1 MFESIRKNTRLLALL
16 LGIVV
21 IPAFVLFGVSGYTS
35 FNERTETVAELKG
48 RTITRE
54 AWDRA
59 HQRQIDQLRQS
70 IPNLDIAQL
79 DTPAARR
86 LTLER
91 LLDEALLQ
99 QAANDL
105 RITVGDARLARLLR
119 QEQAVAS
126 LLDASGQ
133 LDKER
138 FRMWLAQQGLTPEA
152 FDATMRAQLA
162 AQELPRTVQTSTL
175 VTDGLAKPWLRAYFE
190 RRVLSARWY
199 EAKTFEDEVKVE
211 TSAIEARYQANA
223 AAYQTPE
230 TLDVAWVTLSRDALA
245 AQVTVQPEALRTYYE
260 QNMASFR
267 TPLERRVRHILLRL
281 DSNAPPEQAKPIEA
295 KAAELLQQVR
305 ANPQRFAELAK
316 ANSEDPGSAAQGG
329 DLGFFGRGAMVKP
342 FEDAAFALSP
352 NGISDIVRTDFGL
365 HILQMVDERGGQAQ
379 PFEAVKGEIETRF
392 RQQQAQRLFAEQ
404 AERLTNLA
412 FEQPDTL
419 EPVVKALGLELKRAS
434 NVTRQTMPESLNQP
448 RFISAL
454 FAADATQ
461 KKLNTEALELQP
473 GVLVSARVTRYQAPA
488 TRPLA
493 EVQAQIRQQLTAQQA
508 QQLAVSTGDQALQAA
523 RAGEA
528 PRGLGAAQTVSRDQ
542 PLDLPP
548 EALDAVMS
556 ADARALPAW
565 VGVAVGD
572 RGYWLARVEQVKDR
586 EAVDAQRQ
594 QQEQAQLQ
602 QWLAQAEWQAVLEGL
617 RQRYNA
623 RILAG

>member
-70 IPNLDIAQL
+70 IPNLDIARL

-199 EAKTFEDEVKVE
+199 EAKTFEGEVAVE
-211 TSAIEARYQANA
+211 TSAIEASYQANA

-230 TLDVAWVTLSRDALA
+230 TLDVAWVALSRDALA

-267 TPLERRVRHILLRL
+267 TPLERCVRHILLKL
-281 DSNAPPEQAKPIEA
+281 DSNTPPE
-295 KAAELLQQVR
+295 
-305 ANPQRFAELAK
+305 
-316 ANSEDPGSAAQGG
+316 
-329 DLGFFGRGAMVKP
+329 
-342 FEDAAFALSP
+342 
-352 NGISDIVRTDFGL
+352 
-365 HILQMVDERGGQAQ
+365 
-379 PFEAVKGEIETRF
+379 
-392 RQQQAQRLFAEQ
+392 
-404 AERLTNLA
+404 
-412 FEQPDTL
+412 
-419 EPVVKALGLELKRAS
+419 
-434 NVTRQTMPESLNQP
+434 
-448 RFISAL
+448 
-454 FAADATQ
+454 
-461 KKLNTEALELQP
+461 
-473 GVLVSARVTRYQAPA
+473 
-488 TRPLA
+488 
-493 EVQAQIRQQLTAQQA
+493 
-508 QQLAVSTGDQALQAA
+508 
-523 RAGEA
+523 
-528 PRGLGAAQTVSRDQ
+528 
-542 PLDLPP
+542 
-548 EALDAVMS
+548 
-556 ADARALPAW
+556 
-565 VGVAVGD
+565 
-572 RGYWLARVEQVKDR
+572 
-586 EAVDAQRQ
+586 
-594 QQEQAQLQ
+594 
-602 QWLAQAEWQAVLEGL
+602 
-617 RQRYNA
+617 
-623 RILAG
+623 